1 MPESI
6 NLSESSIKSGA
17 GLPRRRENVNIDA
30 GQVSPAK
37 SPKPDPLLRRTA
49 LAVAISLIALGVIV
63 SVGCSSSAE
72 QAKSPQPPTV
82 EVVQVEQKDVPI
94 PTEWIGTLDG
104 VVNADIKAQVSG
116 YLLKQDYTE
125 GSFVQKGQLLFE
137 IDPRPFQAVVD
148 QGEGQLAQANGQLAQ
163 AKAQLT
169 QAEAQ
174 LAVVEA
180 NQVRT
185 QLDVDRYAP
194 LAKQQAI
201 TQQDMD
207 NATQNNV
214 AAKAQVQAAKAQVET
229 ARAQIQGAT
238 AAIQAVTAT
247 VETAKLNLSF
257 TRLTSPIEGLA
268 GMAQQQVGALVSPA
282 SGPVTTVST
291 VDPIKVNFTASE
303 QEYLDF
309 HRRYPTPA
317 TLEAARK
324 GLVLELILADGTI
337 YPHRGSF
344 YFADREVSQGT
355 GSIRVAGLFP
365 NKENLLRP
373 GQYGRVRTSLK
384 TKDGAL
390 LIPQRAV
397 TEMQGTFQVAVV
409 DTGNKISIR
418 NVKTSD
424 RIGSLWIVDEG
435 LKPGERV
442 IAEGVQKVRAGMVV
456 SPKPYTAETAGK

>member
-1 MPESI
+1 MDI
-6 NLSESSIKSGA
+6 FK
-17 GLPRRRENVNIDA
+17 RRFGIPISTV
-30 GQVSPAK
+30 
-37 SPKPDPLLRRTA
+37 TA
-49 LAVAISLIALGVIV
+49 TCLIGIGVVV
-63 SVGCSSSAE
+63 SVGCSSSSQGA
-72 QAKSPQPPTV
+72 AKTSDPPAV
-82 EVVQVEQKDVPI
+82 EVAQVEQKDVPI
-94 PTEWIGTLDG
+94 YSEWIGTLDG
-104 VVNADIKAQVSG
+104 FVNADIKAQVTG

-125 GSFVQKGQLLFE
+125 GSFVRKGQLLFE
-137 IDPRPFQAVVD
+137 IDPRPFQAVVE

-163 AKAQLT
+163 AKAGLT

-174 LAVVEA
+174 LGVMEA

-214 AAKAQVQAAKAQVET
+214 AAKAQVQAAKAQIET
-229 ARAQIQGAT
+229 ARAQIQGAN

-257 TRLTSPIEGLA
+257 TRLTSPIDGLA

-282 SGPVTTVST
+282 GGPVTTVST
-291 VDPIKVNFTASE
+291 VDPIKVYFTASE

-309 HRRYPTPA
+309 HHRYPTPA
-317 TLEAARK
+317 ALDAARK
-324 GLVLELILADGTI
+324 GLVLELILADGSI
-337 YPHRGSF
+337 YPYRGSF
-344 YFADREVSQGT
+344 YFSDREISQGT
-355 GSIRVAGLFP
+355 GTIRVAGQFP
-365 NKENLLRP
+365 NPGNLLRP
-373 GQYGRVRTSLK
+373 GAYGRVRTSLR

-397 TEMQGTFQVAVV
+397 TELQGTFQVAVV
-409 DTGNKISIR
+409 DNQNKISIR

-424 RIGSLWIVDEG
+424 RVGNDWIIDQG
-435 LKPGERV
+435 LNPGDRV
-442 IAEGVQKVRAGMVV
+442 VAEGVQKVRPGMVV
-456 SPKPYTAETAGK
+456 TPKPYTSGTAAETAGK

>member
-1 MPESI
+1 VNPVNKRLVFWTMTCLI
-6 NLSESSIKSGA
+6 GIGA
-17 GLPRRRENVNIDA
+17 
-30 GQVSPAK
+30 
-37 SPKPDPLLRRTA
+37 
-49 LAVAISLIALGVIV
+49 AISG
-63 SVGCSSSAE
+63 GCSTTS
-72 QAKSPQPPTV
+72 QGAKASEPPVV
-82 EVVQVEQKDVPI
+82 EVAQVEQRDVPI
-94 PTEWIGTLDG
+94 YTEWVGTTDG

-116 YLLKQDYTE
+116 YLMKQDYTE
-125 GSFVQKGQLLFE
+125 GSYVQKGQLLFE

-174 LAVVEA
+174 LAVMEA

-214 AAKAQVQAAKAQVET
+214 AAKAQVQAAKAQIET
-229 ARAQIQGAT
+229 ARAQIQGAN

-282 SGPVTTVST
+282 GGPVTTVST
-291 VDPIKVNFTASE
+291 VNPLKVNFTASE

-309 HRRYPTPA
+309 HRRYATPA

-324 GLVLELILADGTI
+324 NLVLELILADGTV
-337 YPHRGSF
+337 YPEKGSF
-344 YFADREVSQGT
+344 YFADREIGQGT
-355 GSIRVAGLFP
+355 GAIKVAGLFP
-365 NKENLLRP
+365 NKDNLLRP

-384 TKDGAL
+384 TKDAAL
-390 LIPQRAV
+390 LVPQRAV
-397 TEMQGTFQVAVV
+397 TEMQGTYQVAVV
-409 DTGNKISIR
+409 GSDNKIAIR

-424 RIGSLWIVDEG
+424 RVGTQWIVDQG

-442 IAEGVQKVRAGMVV
+442 VAEGVQKVRAGMAVN
-456 SPKPYTAETAGK
+456 PKPYTSGPAETAGK

>member
-1 MPESI
+1 VDAPLEWTV
-6 NLSESSIKSGA
+6 NLFNKR
-17 GLPRRRENVNIDA
+17 LVF
-30 GQVSPAK
+30 
-37 SPKPDPLLRRTA
+37 
-49 LAVAISLIALGVIV
+49 LIATCLIGIGGVL
-63 SVGCSSSAE
+63 SVGCSTSS
-72 QAKSPQPPTV
+72 QGAKGPEPPVV
-82 EVVQVEQKDVPI
+82 EVVQVEQRDVPI
-94 PTEWIGTLDG
+94 YTEWIGTTDG

-125 GSFVQKGQLLFE
+125 GSYVQKGQLLFE

-174 LAVVEA
+174 LAVMEA

-214 AAKAQVQAAKAQVET
+214 AAKAQVQAAKATIET
-229 ARAQIQGAT
+229 ARAQIQGAN

-247 VETAKLNLSF
+247 VQTAKLNLSF

-317 TLEAARK
+317 TLDAARK
-324 GLVLELILADGTI
+324 NLVLELILADGTVF
-337 YPHRGSF
+337 PQKGSF
-344 YFADREVSQGT
+344 YFADREVGQGT
-355 GSIRVAGLFP
+355 GAIKVAGLFP
-365 NKENLLRP
+365 NKGNLLRP

-384 TKDGAL
+384 TKDAAL

-397 TEMQGTFQVAVV
+397 TEMQGTYQVAVV
-409 DTGNKISIR
+409 DSGNKISIR

-424 RIGSLWIVDEG
+424 RVGTQWIVDEG

-442 IAEGVQKVRAGMVV
+442 VAEGVQKVRAGMVV
-456 SPKPYTAETAGK
+456 NPKPYTETAGK

>member
-1 MPESI
+1 MERKVNTS
-6 NLSESSIKSGA
+6 K
-17 GLPRRRENVNIDA
+17 RRLGTGIA
-30 GQVSPAK
+30 ASLIG
-37 SPKPDPLLRRTA
+37 
-49 LAVAISLIALGVIV
+49 ISLVVLA
-63 SVGCSSSAE
+63 GCSSSTQGAKTAE
-72 QAKSPQPPTV
+72 PPVV
-82 EVVQVEQKDVPI
+82 EVAQVQQRDIPI
-94 PTEWIGTLDG
+94 YSEWVGTLDG
-104 VVNADIKAQVSG
+104 MVNADIKAQVSG
-116 YLLKQDYTE
+116 YLMKQDYTE
-125 GSFVQKGQLLFE
+125 GSLVQKGQLLFE
-137 IDPRPFQAVVD
+137 IDPRPFQAVVE

-174 LAVVEA
+174 VGVAEA

-214 AAKAQVQAAKAQVET
+214 AAKAQVQSAKAQIET
-229 ARAQIQGAT
+229 ARAQIQGAN

-257 TRLTSPIEGLA
+257 TRLTSPIDGLA

-282 SGPVTTVST
+282 GGPVTTVST
-291 VDPIKVNFTASE
+291 VDPIKVYFTASE

-309 HRRYPTPA
+309 HRRYATPA
-317 TLEAARK
+317 TLDAARK
-324 GLVLELILADGTI
+324 GLRLELILSDGTI
-337 YPHRGSF
+337 YPQTGTF

-355 GSIRVAGLFP
+355 GTIRVAGLFP
-365 NKENLLRP
+365 NPGNLLRP
-373 GQYGRVRTSLK
+373 GAYGRVRTSLK

-390 LIPQRAV
+390 LIPQRSV
-397 TEMQGTFQVAVV
+397 SELQGTFQVAVV
-409 DTGNKISIR
+409 DSQNKIAIR

-424 RIGSLWIVDEG
+424 RVGNDWIIDEG

-442 IAEGVQKVRAGMVV
+442 VAEGVQKVRPGMLVK
-456 SPKPYTAETAGK
+456 PKPYTSGPAETAGK

>member
-1 MPESI
+1 VNI
-6 NLSESSIKSGA
+6 LNRRIGA
-17 GLPRRRENVNIDA
+17 GMA
-30 GQVSPAK
+30 
-37 SPKPDPLLRRTA
+37 TC
-49 LAVAISLIALGVIV
+49 LIGIGAIV
-63 SVGCSSSAE
+63 SVGCSSST
-72 QAKSPQPPTV
+72 QGAKTSEPPVV
-82 EVVQVEQKDVPI
+82 EVVQVDQKDVPI
-94 PTEWIGTLDG
+94 YTEWVGTLDG
-104 VVNADIKAQVSG
+104 IVNADIKAQVSG

-148 QGEGQLAQANGQLAQ
+148 QGAGQLAQANGQLAQ

-214 AAKAQVQAAKAQVET
+214 AAKAQVQAAKAQIET
-229 ARAQIQGAT
+229 ARAQIQAAT

-247 VETAKLNLSF
+247 VETARLNLSF
-257 TRLTSPIEGLA
+257 TRLTSPIQGLA

-337 YPHRGSF
+337 YPQRGSF

-355 GSIRVAGLFP
+355 GAIKVAGLFP
-365 NKENLLRP
+365 NRENLLRP
-373 GQYGRVRTSLK
+373 GQYGRIRTSLK
-384 TKDGAL
+384 TKYGAL

-397 TEMQGTFQVAVV
+397 TEMQGTYQVAVV
-409 DTGNKISIR
+409 DGGNKISIR

-424 RIGSLWIVDEG
+424 RVGSQWIIDEG

-442 IAEGVQKVRAGMVV
+442 VAEGVQKVRAGMAVN
-456 SPKPYTAETAGK
+456 PKPYTPETAGK

>member
-1 MPESI
+1 MDASRELKVNI
-6 NLSESSIKSGA
+6 LNRRIGA
-17 GLPRRRENVNIDA
+17 GMA
-30 GQVSPAK
+30 
-37 SPKPDPLLRRTA
+37 TC
-49 LAVAISLIALGVIV
+49 LIGIGAIV
-63 SVGCSSSAE
+63 SVGCSSST
-72 QAKSPQPPTV
+72 QGAKTSEPPVV
-82 EVVQVEQKDVPI
+82 EVVQVDQKDVPI
-94 PTEWIGTLDG
+94 YTEWVGTLDG
-104 VVNADIKAQVSG
+104 IVNADIKAQVSG

-148 QGEGQLAQANGQLAQ
+148 QGAGQLAQANGQLAQ

-214 AAKAQVQAAKAQVET
+214 AAKAQVQAAKAQIET
-229 ARAQIQGAT
+229 ARAQIQAAT

-247 VETAKLNLSF
+247 VETARLNLSF
-257 TRLTSPIEGLA
+257 TRLTSPIQGLA

-324 GLVLELILADGTI
+324 GLVLELILAVGTI
-337 YPHRGSF
+337 YPQRGSF

-355 GSIRVAGLFP
+355 GAIKVAGLFP
-365 NKENLLRP
+365 NRENLLRP
-373 GQYGRVRTSLK
+373 GQYGRIRTSLK

-397 TEMQGTFQVAVV
+397 TEMQGTYQVAVV
-409 DTGNKISIR
+409 DGGNKISIR

-424 RIGSLWIVDEG
+424 RVGSQWIIDEG

-442 IAEGVQKVRAGMVV
+442 VAEGVQKVRAGMAVN
-456 SPKPYTAETAGK
+456 PKPYTPETAGK

>member
-1 MPESI
+1 M
-6 NLSESSIKSGA
+6 NLFNKQPIFWATTCLIG
-17 GLPRRRENVNIDA
+17 I
-30 GQVSPAK
+30 
-37 SPKPDPLLRRTA
+37 
-49 LAVAISLIALGVIV
+49 AVAV
-63 SVGCSSSAE
+63 SEGCSTSS
-72 QAKSPQPPTV
+72 QGAKTPEPPVV
-82 EVVQVEQKDVPI
+82 EVAQVEQRDVPI
-94 PTEWIGTLDG
+94 YTEWIGTTDG

-125 GSFVQKGQLLFE
+125 GSYVQKGQLLFE
-137 IDPRPFQAVVD
+137 IDPRPFQAVVE

-174 LAVVEA
+174 LGVMEA

-214 AAKAQVQAAKAQVET
+214 AAKAQVQAAKAAIET
-229 ARAQIQGAT
+229 ARAQIQGAN

-247 VETAKLNLSF
+247 VQTAKLNLSF

-268 GMAQQQVGALVSPA
+268 GMALQQVGALVSPA

-317 TLEAARK
+317 TLDAARK
-324 GLVLELILADGTI
+324 NLVLELILADGTV
-337 YPHRGSF
+337 YPQKGSF
-344 YFADREVSQGT
+344 YFADREVGQGT
-355 GSIRVAGLFP
+355 GSIKVAGLFP
-365 NKENLLRP
+365 NKGNLLRP

-384 TKDGAL
+384 TKESAL

-397 TEMQGTFQVAVV
+397 TEMQGTYQVAVV
-409 DTGNKISIR
+409 GSDNKISIR

-424 RIGSLWIVDEG
+424 RVGTQWIIDDG

-442 IAEGVQKVRAGMVV
+442 VAEGVQKVRAGMAVN
-456 SPKPYTAETAGK
+456 PKAYTAGPAEAAGK

>member
-1 MPESI
+1 MATCLI
-6 NLSESSIKSGA
+6 GIG
-17 GLPRRRENVNIDA
+17 
-30 GQVSPAK
+30 
-37 SPKPDPLLRRTA
+37 T
-49 LAVAISLIALGVIV
+49 VA
-63 SVGCSSSAE
+63 SVGCSTST
-72 QAKSPQPPTV
+72 QGAKTSEPPVV
-82 EVVQVEQKDVPI
+82 EVVEVQQKDVPI
-94 PTEWIGTLDG
+94 YTEWVGTTDG
-104 VVNADIKAQVSG
+104 YVNADIKAQVSG

-125 GSFVQKGQLLFE
+125 GSFVKKGQLLFE
-137 IDPRPFQAVVD
+137 IDPRPFQAMVD

-214 AAKAQVQAAKAQVET
+214 AAKAQVQAAKAQIET
-229 ARAQIQGAT
+229 ARAQIQGAN

-257 TRLTSPIEGLA
+257 TRLTSPIDGLA
-268 GMAQQQVGALVSPA
+268 GVAQQQVGALVSPA
-282 SGPVTTVST
+282 GGPVTTVST

-309 HRRYPTPA
+309 HRRYATPA
-317 TLEAARK
+317 TLDAARK
-324 GLVLELILADGTI
+324 GLRLELILADGSI
-337 YPHRGSF
+337 YNQTGTF
-344 YFADREVSQGT
+344 YFADREVSTST

-365 NKENLLRP
+365 NHEELLRP
-373 GQYGRVRTSLK
+373 GQYGRVRTTLK

-397 TEMQGTFQVAVV
+397 TEMQGTYQVAVV
-409 DTGNKISIR
+409 GSDNKISIR

-424 RIGSLWIVDEG
+424 RVGSLWIVDDG

-442 IAEGVQKVRAGMVV
+442 VAEGVQKVRPGMTVN
-456 SPKPYTAETAGK
+456 PKPYNAPAETAGR

>member
-1 MPESI
+1 M
-6 NLSESSIKSGA
+6 NT
-17 GLPRRRENVNIDA
+17 
-30 GQVSPAK
+30 
-37 SPKPDPLLRRTA
+37 PLGTLRIVKWLT
-49 LAVAISLIALGVIV
+49 ICLIVTGVV
-63 SVGCSSSAE
+63 GSVGCSTSA
-72 QAKSPQPPTV
+72 QTAKAPPPPEV
-82 EVVQVEQKDVPI
+82 EVAQVVQKDVPI
-94 PTEWIGTLDG
+94 FSEWIGTTDG

-116 YLLKQDYTE
+116 YLMKQDYDE
-125 GSFVQKGQLLFE
+125 GSFVQMGQLLFE

-185 QLDVDRYAP
+185 QLDEDRYVP
-194 LAKQQAI
+194 LMKQQAI

-214 AAKAQVQAAKAQVET
+214 GAKAQVQAARAQIET
-229 ARAQIQGAT
+229 ARAQIV
-238 AAIQAVTAT
+238 AANAAVQAVTAT

-257 TRLTSPIEGLA
+257 TRLTSPIEGFA
-268 GMAQQQVGALVSPA
+268 GVAQQQVGALVGPA

-309 HRRYPTPA
+309 HRRYPTAA
-317 TLEAARK
+317 TLDAARR
-324 GLVLELILADGTI
+324 GLVLELILADGSI
-337 YPHRGSF
+337 YPQRGSF
-344 YFADREVSQGT
+344 SFADREISLGT
-355 GSIRVAGLFP
+355 GSIRVTGKFP
-365 NKENLLRP
+365 NPGKAASLLRP
-373 GQYGRVRTSLK
+373 GQYGRVRASLK
-384 TKDGAL
+384 TKNGAL

-397 TEMQGTFQVAVV
+397 TEMQGTYQVAVV
-409 DTGNKISIR
+409 DGENKIAIR
-418 NVKTSD
+418 NVKPSD
-424 RIGSLWIVDEG
+424 RVGAEWIVDEG

-442 IAEGVQKVRAGMVV
+442 VAEGVQKVRPGMTVN
-456 SPKPYTAETAGK
+456 PKPYAAPAEAAGK

>member
-1 MPESI
+1 VDAPLERTV
-6 NLSESSIKSGA
+6 NLFNKRLIF
-17 GLPRRRENVNIDA
+17 
-30 GQVSPAK
+30 
-37 SPKPDPLLRRTA
+37 
-49 LAVAISLIALGVIV
+49 LIATCLIGIGAVL
-63 SVGCSSSAE
+63 SVGCSASS
-72 QAKSPQPPTV
+72 QGAKGPEPPVV

-94 PTEWIGTLDG
+94 YTEWIGTTDG

-137 IDPRPFQAVVD
+137 IDPRPFQAIVD

-174 LAVVEA
+174 LAVMEA

-214 AAKAQVQAAKAQVET
+214 AAKAQVQAAKATIET
-229 ARAQIQGAT
+229 ARAQIQGAN

-247 VETAKLNLSF
+247 VQTARLNLSF

-317 TLEAARK
+317 TLDAARK
-324 GLVLELILADGTI
+324 NLVLELILADGTV
-337 YPHRGSF
+337 YPQKGSF
-344 YFADREVSQGT
+344 YFADREVGQGT
-355 GSIRVAGLFP
+355 GAIKVAGLFP
-365 NKENLLRP
+365 NRGNLLRP

-384 TKDGAL
+384 TKDAAL

-397 TEMQGTFQVAVV
+397 TEMQGTYQVAVV
-409 DTGNKISIR
+409 DSGNKVSIR

-424 RIGSLWIVDEG
+424 RVGSQWIIDDG

-442 IAEGVQKVRAGMVV
+442 IAEGVQKVRAGMAVN
-456 SPKPYTAETAGK
+456 PKPYTAGPAETAGK

>member
-1 MPESI
+1 MKTRLWIPPVMKWMMI
-6 NLSESSIKSGA
+6 CLIVSS
-17 GLPRRRENVNIDA
+17 
-30 GQVSPAK
+30 
-37 SPKPDPLLRRTA
+37 
-49 LAVAISLIALGVIV
+49 VIG
-63 SVGCSSSAE
+63 SVGCSSST
-72 QAKSPQPPTV
+72 QGAKASEPPVV

-94 PTEWIGTLDG
+94 PTEWIGTTDG

-125 GSFVQKGQLLFE
+125 GSFVKKGQLLFE

-174 LAVVEA
+174 LAVAQA

-185 QLDVDRYAP
+185 QLDEDRYVP
-194 LAKQQAI
+194 LMKQQAI

-214 AAKAQVQAAKAQVET
+214 AAKAQVQAAKAQIET

-238 AAIQAVTAT
+238 AAVQAAAAA
-247 VETAKLNLSF
+247 VETAELNLSF
-257 TRLTSPIEGLA
+257 TRLTSPIDGLA
-268 GMAQQQVGALVSPA
+268 GVAQQQVGALVSPA

-309 HRRYPTPA
+309 HRRYSTPA
-317 TLEAARK
+317 ALDAARK
-324 GLVLELILADGTI
+324 GLVLELILADGSI
-337 YPHRGSF
+337 YPQRGTF

-355 GSIRVAGLFP
+355 GTIRVAGLFP
-365 NKENLLRP
+365 NRENLLKP

-397 TEMQGTFQVAVV
+397 TEMQGTYQVAVV
-409 DTGNKISIR
+409 DNGNKISIR
-418 NVKTSD
+418 NVKPSD
-424 RIGSLWIVDEG
+424 RIGAQWIIDEG

-442 IAEGVQKVRAGMVV
+442 VAEGVQKVRPGMTVN
-456 SPKPYTAETAGK
+456 PKPYSGLPETAGK

>member
-1 MPESI
+1 MKISKRLAMPMATWLI
-6 NLSESSIKSGA
+6 GIG
-17 GLPRRRENVNIDA
+17 
-30 GQVSPAK
+30 
-37 SPKPDPLLRRTA
+37 
-49 LAVAISLIALGVIV
+49 AISSA
-63 SVGCSSSAE
+63 GCSTST
-72 QAKSPQPPTV
+72 QGAKTSEPPVV
-82 EVVQVEQKDVPI
+82 EVAQVEQRDVPI
-94 PTEWIGTLDG
+94 YTEWIGTLDG
-104 VVNADIKAQVSG
+104 IVNADIKAQVSG

-125 GSFVQKGQLLFE
+125 GSFVKKGQLLFE

-174 LAVVEA
+174 LGVMEA

-214 AAKAQVQAAKAQVET
+214 AAKAQVQSAKAQIET
-229 ARAQIQGAT
+229 ARAQIQGAN

-257 TRLTSPIEGLA
+257 TRLTSPIDGLA

-317 TLEAARK
+317 ALDAARK
-324 GLVLELILADGTI
+324 GLVLELILADGTV
-337 YPHRGSF
+337 YSQKGSF

-355 GSIRVAGLFP
+355 GAIKVAGLFP
-365 NKENLLRP
+365 NHENLLRP

-384 TKDGAL
+384 TKDAAL
-390 LIPQRAV
+390 LIPQRSV
-397 TEMQGTFQVAVV
+397 TEMQGTYQVAVV
-409 DTGNKISIR
+409 GSDNKISIR

-424 RIGSLWIVDEG
+424 RVGSLWIVDDG

-442 IAEGVQKVRAGMVV
+442 VAEGTQKVRAGMAVN
-456 SPKPYTAETAGK
+456 PKPYTSGTAPEPAGK